1 MNTRLLIIS
10 PHNRALSRTMTEPVD
25 RDVEIS
31 TSIGISRRAGEEGEE
46 TDMIR
51 VDRLTVGLISAIR
64 GYCFWESARPV
75 VVDMRKNSRSKRRP

>member
-1 MNTRLLIIS
+1 
-10 PHNRALSRTMTEPVD
+10 MTEPVD
-25 RDVEIS
+25 RDVEIL

-64 GYCFWESARPV
+64 GYCF
-75 VVDMRKNSRSKRRP
+75 